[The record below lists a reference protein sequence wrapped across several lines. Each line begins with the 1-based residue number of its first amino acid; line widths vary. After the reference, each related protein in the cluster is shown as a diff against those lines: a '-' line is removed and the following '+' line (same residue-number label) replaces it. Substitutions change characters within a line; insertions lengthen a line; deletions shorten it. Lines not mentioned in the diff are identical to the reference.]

1 MKLAT
6 KTLASLLIVTL
17 LTVSSTT
24 IVSAASSTRQR
35 ESRLEKVTQRH
46 DRKLELR
53 AAVLGVEPQILK
65 EELRSS
71 SIDIVAKKHGF
82 KTRTDFNTALI
93 GKIKDELKNRG
104 WSSEKIQ
111 KVVDKR
117 LNRIE
122 KKTQ

>member
-24 IVSAASSTRQR
+24 IVAATTTTRQR

-53 AAVLGVEPQILK
+53 AAVLGVQPQVLK
-65 EELRSS
+65 DELRYS
-71 SIDIVAKKHGF
+71 SIDVVAKKHGF
-82 KTRTDFNTALI
+82 KTRSDFNTAVV

-104 WSSEKIQ
+104 WSNEKIQ